1 MNEGFHIGKYLT
13 QIIEFKKLK
22 RSEITSSMGVQYS
35 AFYGYESR
43 PSLQYSI
50 LYRLCHAMKYNL
62 FLDIANTLPADFEHN
77 SKLTSAKDDLIKQLQ
92 DENQKLKWENDLLK
106 EIIVKKG

>member
-1 MNEGFHIGKYLT
+1 LSRY
-13 QIIEFKKLK
+13 
-22 RSEITSSMGVQYS
+22 EIQS
-35 AFYGYESR
+35 
-43 PSLQYSI
+43 
-50 LYRLCHAMKYNL
+50 

-106 EIIVKKG
+106 EIIVKKDKKRYFCSFINQ

>member
-1 MNEGFHIGKYLT
+1 MNNPFHIGKYLT
-13 QIIEFKKLK
+13 QIIEQKKLK
-22 RSEITSSMGVQYS
+22 RSEITSLMGVQYS
-35 AFYGYESR
+35 AFYGYENR

-50 LYRLCHAMKYNL
+50 VYRLCLAMKYNL

-77 SKLTSAKDDLIKQLQ
+77 LNLTSAKDDLLKQLQ